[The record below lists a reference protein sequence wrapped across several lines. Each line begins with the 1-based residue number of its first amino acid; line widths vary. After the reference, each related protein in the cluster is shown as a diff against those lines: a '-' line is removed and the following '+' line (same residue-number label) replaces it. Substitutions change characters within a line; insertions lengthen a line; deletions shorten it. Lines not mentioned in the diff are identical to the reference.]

1 MYSESVMELRI
12 CHLYPDLLILYGDRG
27 NLMALV
33 HRAQWRGIDVHV
45 EESRLGVSPAPGAHD
60 LYFMGGGEDRQ
71 QVLAAADLRERKREA
86 LTDAVARGAVVLAV
100 CGGYQPPRPYF
111 PSPEGE
117 EVIGV
122 GGLDGTPG
130 QPGPPSKHPVGH
142 HVVCRPGRG

>member
-100 CGGYQPPRPYF
+100 CGGFPPLRPHSPCPVGGKGDVAGGPGVTPGEPPPPRQ
-111 PSPEGE
+111 SP
-117 EVIGV
+117 
-122 GGLDGTPG
+122 GGDIAL
-130 QPGPPSKHPVGH
+130 
-142 HVVCRPGRG
+142 R

>member
-1 MYSESVMELRI
+1 MELRI
-12 CHLYPDLLILYGDRG
+12 CHLYPDLLNLYGDRG

-33 HRAQWRGIDVHV
+33 HRAQWRGIGVHV

-100 CGGYQPPRPYF
+100 CGGYQLQ
-111 PSPEGE
+111 
-117 EVIGV
+117 IGRA
-122 GGLDGTPG
+122 
-130 QPGPPSKHPVGH
+130 S
-142 HVVCRPGRG
+142 CRGRVWGAG